1 MRVWN
6 LDAETFI
13 KHTPDAV
20 DLHKKE
26 LWRTFMYEEFTN
38 SGTPASAVGFTQD
51 NYIVY
56 RHVSSDALIAM
67 PANEADEYATDRP
80 NWSDLRSGVAKNIAP
95 AARVKGSIH
104 LLTPGQIISIDND
117 LENGVVFERKRI
129 KILVPIH
136 QLVTG
141 MSKRPFFQMYVKSE
155 ECWIWEAK
163 RNIWEPQIDGGFNFK
178 VADLQQPGSLWIN
191 IFYTK
196 DKCPY

>member
-1 MRVWN
+1 MNTSVPPFKSPMRVWN

-95 AARVKGSIH
+95 AARV
-104 LLTPGQIISIDND
+104 IS
-117 LENGVVFERKRI
+117 V
-129 KILVPIH
+129 
-136 QLVTG
+136 
-141 MSKRPFFQMYVKSE
+141 PFFRCMSSLKNAGFGRLSE
-155 ECWIWEAK
+155 IYGSRKLMAVSTSRLLIYSSQDRCGSTYFTRKTNVRTSSIETAVSTPRVWIE
-163 RNIWEPQIDGGFNFK
+163 
-178 VADLQQPGSLWIN
+178 
-191 IFYTK
+191 
-196 DKCPY
+196 